1 MTNFENDSTPF
12 QKALESSGTHNP
24 RFLADAMQLHNS
36 SDLKGMEERVAE
48 SYPDHKYENMRVH
61 LALLAAA
68 NSDVAKAD
76 PTLQSSIYRDI
87 ALQEQGIALAKLK
100 TWDIEG
106 ANILLNGWNESG
118 PSSKNLISKAETL
131 DPNNKDLEQLHQIQ
145 DDLTEL
151 VDGIKNIRPAVQHFG
166 PAGLLN
172 TDYMEK
178 LSF

>member
-36 SDLKGMEERVAE
+36 SDLKDMEERVAE

-87 ALQEQGIALAKLK
+87 ALQDQGIALAKLK
-100 TWDIEG
+100 TYDIEG
-106 ANILLNGWNESG
+106 ANILLNGWEEGTTSI
-118 PSSKNLISKAETL
+118 KDFIAKAETL

-145 DDLTEL
+145 DELTEQ
-151 VDGIKNIRPAVQHFG
+151 VDSFKNIRPTVRHLG
-166 PAGLLN
+166 PVGQLN
-172 TDYMEK
+172 TDYMD
-178 LSF
+178 